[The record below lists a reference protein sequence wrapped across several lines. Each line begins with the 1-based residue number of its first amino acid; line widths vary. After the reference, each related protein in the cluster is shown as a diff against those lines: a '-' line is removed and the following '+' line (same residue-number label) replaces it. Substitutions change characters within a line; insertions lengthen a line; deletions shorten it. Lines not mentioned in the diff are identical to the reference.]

1 MFLGMRGSNDWVAN
15 QRPTNW
21 RQQIMYL
28 YPNGMMPLTALTALM
43 GTESVDDPRFN
54 WWTYT
59 FTTAQGAVTGVFTT
73 PDLLNAYV
81 TGGVAGQTLY
91 VAISAADAARIRIGH
106 QILLRDASDWSVD
119 VIAKVTNVTIGIIGT
134 LAVKLLEDDNNS
146 VVVPPND
153 LSNCDSYLIMG
164 NVNPEGGVMPDPV
177 ALNPTSH
184 YNYTQIFRTSLA
196 ITRTARKT
204 KLRTG
209 DDYQKA
215 KREALEMHGIEMELA
230 FWWGVR
236 TENVGDNGKPE
247 RTTLGLIN
255 FIRQNALANCDDFTT
270 NVTYAGTTWATSGET
285 WLTNMLEQ
293 IFRYGGSER
302 LAVCGSGALLG
313 IQRMVT
319 AGSQYVIEAV
329 PNQYGMDVR
338 KFVTPFGTINFKTH
352 PLFSFDPTTRNMM
365 VLFEPKDLKYRY
377 IDDTTFYGESGKT
390 VGEGNNSRRV
400 DGTEEEWLTE
410 CGLEY
415 HHAVKDAVLNGVGL
429 DSVLP

>member
-1 MFLGMRGSNDWVAN
+1 
-15 QRPTNW
+15 
-21 RQQIMYL
+21 
-28 YPNGMMPLTALTALM
+28 
-43 GTESVDDPRFN
+43 
-54 WWTYT
+54 
-59 FTTAQGAVTGVFTT
+59 
-73 PDLLNAYV
+73 
-81 TGGVAGQTLY
+81 
-91 VAISAADAARIRIGH
+91 
-106 QILLRDASDWSVD
+106 
-119 VIAKVTNVTIGIIGT
+119 
-134 LAVKLLEDDNNS
+134 
-146 VVVPPND
+146 
-153 LSNCDSYLIMG
+153 
-164 NVNPEGGVMPDPV
+164 
-177 ALNPTSH
+177 
-184 YNYTQIFRTSLA
+184 
-196 ITRTARKT
+196 
-204 KLRTG
+204 
-209 DDYQKA
+209 
-215 KREALEMHGIEMELA
+215 MHGIEMELA

-236 TENVGDNGKPE
+236 TENIGDNGKPE
-247 RTTLGLIN
+247 RTTMGLIN
-255 FIRQNALANCDDFTT
+255 FIRQNAAANCDDFTT
-270 NVTYAGTTWATSGET
+270 NPTYAGTTWATSGET

-302 LAVCGSGALLG
+302 LAVCGSGTLLG

-319 AGSQYVIEAV
+319 AGTQYVIEAV

>member
-1 MFLGMRGSNDWVAN
+1 
-15 QRPTNW
+15 
-21 RQQIMYL
+21 
-28 YPNGMMPLTALTALM
+28 
-43 GTESVDDPRFN
+43 
-54 WWTYT
+54 
-59 FTTAQGAVTGVFTT
+59 
-73 PDLLNAYV
+73 V
-81 TGGVAGQTLY
+81 TGGLAGQTLY

-119 VIAKVTNVTIGIIGT
+119 VIGKVTNVTIGVIGT

-146 VVVPPND
+146 NMVPPND
-153 LSNCDSYLIMG
+153 LSNCDNYLIMG

-184 YNYTQIFRTSLA
+184 FNYTQIFRTSLA

-236 TENVGDNGKPE
+236 TENIGDNGKPE
-247 RTTLGLIN
+247 RTTMGLIN
-255 FIRQNALANCDDFTT
+255 FIRQNAAANCDDFTT
-270 NVTYAGTTWATSGET
+270 NPTYAGTTWATSGET

-319 AGSQYVIEAV
+319 AGTQYVIEAV